1 MGKLDTVDDFALL
14 LADGRARLGID
25 QAELGR
31 RVGVGQQ
38 AVSRWEQ
45 RRSRPKRAVAVAVA
59 NVLGLPADDVLAAAG
74 YVGAVA
80 DSKKEISPA
89 VRPSAPTLPF
99 SELAPDR
106 FEAACVEILQ
116 HMYPGGHASRYGG
129 SGERQDGIDV
139 LLDGELQAI
148 AQCKRQKQFG
158 PSDVKTA
165 VRAVAN
171 PAAKN
176 YLFLSRPT
184 ATAAARA
191 EMALHEAWQL
201 WDGEDLS
208 RYVGTKMAGDD
219 TAVRFVDAYFPNH
232 REPFLGVPQPGP
244 WLTIEEF
251 YAPTSGIKAYT
262 HDWDLVGRHTELAEL
277 QAALESNE
285 HGVAIMLGRGGTGK
299 TRLLRSIAE
308 LFDAQG
314 WWVRLLPAGSEPD
327 PAAFEQLPH
336 ADHVLLIVDDAH
348 DRNDVGNIIARAHS
362 RNRQIRV
369 LIACRP
375 YGERKLDQMLRRAG
389 LLLSDPSLPIVTLG
403 DLTQNETA
411 SLAREA
417 LGPNHSWLADRLAML
432 TRDSPLVTTVGGY
445 LIRTGTLDPR
455 ELEQDE
461 RIRDEILLG
470 FKDALIAESGG
481 GDDRLAVIHAI
492 SALQPFRTG
501 NPEFQTAIA
510 QVVGIPYNR
519 IRHQLRSLEDAG
531 VLLRR
536 GDSLRLIPDLLGDVV
551 LADACY
557 DKHAGV
563 DSGYL
568 SEVLAAADGDA
579 IANVFL
585 NVSRVDWQAGHALA
599 DTAAP
604 LWNWIQRE
612 LARREIATHVKILAL
627 LNRVAPFQPERVI
640 ATVRWILDNP
650 IEGASSGSVDVPS
663 IFEWRWRHVL
673 DEIPAI
679 LRGTSYKLECFREA
693 CDVLWQLAQAD
704 RRPTNQYPNH
714 PLRVLSEL
722 AEYAPQKPAE
732 YNEAILTLAE
742 SWAEQAPRLSPLK
755 VIEGLVATEG
765 SSNTYDPGTQT
776 LSFHPFPVKQLA
788 VQPLR
793 RRAIELALSEIRSGD
808 ARRGVAGAQ
817 FAALALRYPTGSFS
831 REVSD
836 DERKSWEPDFLETI
850 EALREM
856 LCSVELDPAV
866 CVAILETLHMHRAD
880 YGDDR
885 TRDAA
890 EAAIAVLPDSV
901 AFDFALLVHD
911 GWGALVRED
920 GRDYERHQRAISLR
934 LSQASSRA
942 LSDMNDPALVLLLE
956 ERLDLEM
963 LAFNRE
969 AAGHVQLLGAL
980 VEQRPSITGAIV
992 DRLFENHE
1000 SALHTLTPSLVG
1012 LLGRS
1017 GENQPIEI
1025 AHRLLA
1031 HPAPAVPIETAIGL
1045 ATRDRSD
1052 CALYEGELDLLHGFA
1067 SSPDVRVRLA
1077 VVEAARALAAT
1088 DIREASGLVARIR
1101 FSDSRNVARQIFMY
1115 LDRDMSDLTWAALSR
1130 EQQSTLLT
1138 ELTNVTDIEDHWIVE
1153 FLSRL
1158 AAVDPRC
1165 VLGLLRQRIKLAE
1178 EMENLRDYHPLP
1190 YHWSTPLALRQH
1202 PDFLALLS
1210 ELLSWLSGDSSWERT
1225 YFGRSLFAAA
1235 AGSFDEPVL
1244 SLLLEALRAGSEADA
1259 RTVAKV
1265 LEEASNDLVF
1275 NHVSVVSE
1283 LLASAAR
1290 FGPDTLKAM
1299 HTSLYISATSGMRQG
1314 TPGEPFPEDVRL
1326 RDEGAA
1332 IADAL
1337 PDSTAA
1343 ARFYREL
1350 STYGAEAVYRE
1361 IERDRTDHRTW

>member
-1 MGKLDTVDDFALL
+1 MEEFASLL
-14 LADGRARLGID
+14 SDGRAQLGID

-45 RRSRPKRAVAVAVA
+45 GRSRPKRAVAVAVA

-74 YVGAVA
+74 YVGAIA

-89 VRPSAPTLPF
+89 VRPSSPTLPF

-106 FEAACVEILQ
+106 FEAACAEILQ

-129 SGERQDGIDV
+129 PGERQDGIDV
-139 LLDGELQAI
+139 LLDGELQVI

-165 VRAVAN
+165 VRAVVN

-191 EMALHEAWQL
+191 EMALHKGWQL

-208 RYVGTKMAGDD
+208 RYVGRKMAGDG
-219 TAVRFVDAYFPNH
+219 TALGFVDAYFPNH

-251 YAPTSGIKAYT
+251 YAPTSGMKAYT
-262 HDWDLVGRHTELAEL
+262 HDWDLVGRHTELAKL

-285 HGVAIMLGRGGTGK
+285 HGVAVVLGRGGTGK
-299 TRLLRSIAE
+299 TRLLRSVAE

-314 WWVRLLPAGSEPD
+314 WRVRLLPAGCDPD
-327 PAAFEQLPH
+327 SAAFEQLPRG
-336 ADHVLLIVDDAH
+336 AHVLLIVDDAH
-348 DRNDVGNIIARAHS
+348 ERNDVGNIIARAQSLNH
-362 RNRQIRV
+362 QIRV

-403 DLTQNETA
+403 DLSQNEAA

-417 LGPNHSWLADRLAML
+417 LGPNHFWLADRLAML
-432 TRDSPLVTTVGGY
+432 SRDSPLVTTVGGY
-445 LIRTGTLDPR
+445 LIRTGAIDPR
-455 ELEQDE
+455 QLEQDE

-470 FKDALIAESGG
+470 FKDALIAEPGS

-501 NPEFQTAIA
+501 NPEFQRAIE

-551 LADACY
+551 LAEACY

-563 DSGYL
+563 NSGYL
-568 SEVLAAADGDA
+568 SEVLAAAGGDV

-599 DTAAP
+599 ETAAP
-604 LWNWIQRE
+604 LWNWLQRE
-612 LARREIATHVKILAL
+612 LAKREIATHVKILRIFD
-627 LNRVAPFQPERVI
+627 RVALFQPERVI
-640 ATVRWILDNP
+640 AAVQWILDNP
-650 IEGASSGSVDVPS
+650 IEETLPGSIDGAS
-663 IFEWRWRHVL
+663 IFEWRWHHVL

-679 LRGTSYKLECFREA
+679 LRSTSYKLECFREA
-693 CDVLWQLAQAD
+693 CDLLWQLAQAD
-704 RRPTNQYPNH
+704 RRPTNQFPNH

-722 AEYAPQKPAE
+722 AEYAPQKPPE

-742 SWAEQAPRLSPLK
+742 SWVEQESRLSPLK
-755 VIEGLVATEG
+755 AIEGLVATEG
-765 SSNTYDPGTQT
+765 SSNRYDPSTHT
-776 LSFHPFPVKQLA
+776 LSFHPYAIEQLA
-788 VQPLR
+788 IQPLR
-793 RRAIELALSEIRSGD
+793 RRAIDLALSEIRSGD
-808 ARRGVAGAQ
+808 FRRGVAGAQ
-817 FAALALRYPTGSFS
+817 FAALALRYPMGSFS
-831 REVSD
+831 REVPD
-836 DERKSWEPDFLETI
+836 DERDSWEPDFLETI
-850 EALREM
+850 AALREI

-866 CVAILETLHMHRAD
+866 CVAILETLHRHRSA
-880 YGDDR
+880 YGSDR
-885 TRDAA
+885 TREAA
-890 EAAIAVLPDSV
+890 ETAVAALPDSV

-920 GRDYERHQRAISLR
+920 GRDYEQHQRAISSR
-934 LSQASSRA
+934 LKKAASRA
-942 LSDMNDPALVLLLE
+942 LSDEDDGAIILLLE
-956 ERLDLEM
+956 ERLDREI

-969 AAGHVQLLGAL
+969 AAGHLQLLSAL
-980 VEQRPSITGAIV
+980 IEQRASIADAFV
-992 DRLFENHE
+992 DRLFENHT
-1000 SALHTLTPSLVG
+1000 SALQTLTPCLIG
-1012 LLGRS
+1012 LLSRS
-1017 GENQPIEI
+1017 TDNELMNT
-1025 AHRLLA
+1025 ARRLLA
-1031 HPAPAVPIETAIGL
+1031 HPASAVAIEAEIGL

-1052 CALYEGELDLLHGFA
+1052 CALYEGELDLLHEFA
-1067 SSPDVRVRLA
+1067 SSPDARVRVA
-1077 VVEAARALAAT
+1077 VAEAARALAAT
-1088 DIREASGLVARIR
+1088 DVQEASGLVARIR
-1101 FSDSRNVARQIFMY
+1101 FSDSPNVARHIFMYLDFMY
-1115 LDRDMSDLTWAALSR
+1115 LDRDFSDLTWAALTR
-1130 EQQSTLLT
+1130 EQRSMLLA
-1138 ELTNVTDIEDHWIVE
+1138 ELTNLSDIEDYWILE
-1153 FLSRL
+1153 FLTRL
-1158 AAVDPRC
+1158 ATSDPRC
-1165 VLGLLRQRIKLAE
+1165 VLGLFRQRIKLAE
-1178 EMENLRDYHPLP
+1178 DMENLRAYHPLP
-1190 YHWSTPLALRQH
+1190 HQWSTPLALRLH

-1210 ELLSWLSGDSSWERT
+1210 ELLSWLSDDSSWEQT

-1235 AGSFDEPVL
+1235 AGPFDEPVL
-1244 SLLLEALRAGSEADA
+1244 SLLLETVRTGSEAEA
-1259 RTVAKV
+1259 RAVSKV
-1265 LEEASNDLVF
+1265 LEEAPNDLVF
-1275 NHVSVVSE
+1275 DHVSVISE
-1283 LLASAAR
+1283 LLAAAAR
-1290 FGPDTLKAM
+1290 FGPNILRAM

-1314 TPGEPFPEDVRL
+1314 TPGEPYAEDVRL
-1326 RDEGAA
+1326 RDECAA
-1332 IADAL
+1332 IADAF

-1343 ARFYREL
+1343 ARLYRDL
-1350 STYGAEAVYRE
+1350 SKYGADAVDRE
-1361 IERDRTDHRTW
+1361 IERDRVDHRIW